1 MLDIVK
7 SSRESLEATHAEVEG
22 LLKQQQELEERKNS
36 LVRELVEY
44 RKEAIK
50 EIDSQL
56 AALGH
61 DGKQPKLVLTKTRV
75 CGNCGQ
81 SGHNARACSEPK
93 NAKREAKDRVD

>member
-50 EIDSQL
+50 EIDGQL

-61 DGKQPKLVLTKTRV
+61 DSKQAKPAPAKGRLCGK
-75 CGNCGQ
+75 CGQ
-81 SGHNARACSEPK
+81 PGHNARACKSPNKAEKEP
-93 NAKREAKDRVD
+93 EG

>member
-50 EIDSQL
+50 EIDGQL

-61 DGKQPKLVLTKTRV
+61 DGKQTKPAAPKGRA
-75 CGNCGQ
+75 CGKCGQ
-81 SGHNARACSEPK
+81 PGHNARVCSKARNSEK
-93 NAKREAKDRVD
+93 EAGERTE